1 MGMIC
6 NSFSI
11 NLCFAN
17 GKIVP
22 MESGVDNEGSVVF
35 SDRMIQESDVKS
47 FESIRAMIENKI
59 LICGCNLLS
68 GDNYK
73 FDDGFEDDEGD
84 DGYEKEWEDYW
95 DSVSEYDYSDLCGVI
110 LLANDEGVHRIDYII
125 INVKPSFKTLSGSK
139 DQSFVK
145 DASGRGSFVPDLS
158 SFCRELIKDLP
169 IAKTS
174 SSMSTSTKSTTKS
187 KQDSSSSDKNSN
199 ADENF
204 QYILRN
210 SKPRRYEITSY
221 IGTSSSVD
229 VPETIG
235 GIKVEKFSLGER
247 SDITKISIPD
257 SVEYDVSPLLKC
269 EGLYDD
275 LGNLIINGRLV
286 RIKNITPII
295 RIPDGVHTIA
305 ESVLYWYE
313 KDKYNRHKGQQDEI
327 IEELFLP
334 EGLKRIERFAFKECK
349 SLRTIH
355 FPKSLEEIGRW
366 AFEHC
371 TSLTEIVL
379 PDDTKN
385 IGPYAFHSC
394 RSLRVIKVPST
405 CQIGEQ
411 AFGGCSETGK
421 GHTIVNGIF
430 FDADPYDDDIIV
442 PPEVWSMSACCI
454 GQPGDILSS
463 VTITDNIKYI
473 SENAF
478 ECTGIRRFRV
488 VDHLTGKPLFE
499 TKKFKSS
506 YSSYTT
512 LDCSTE
518 FKKVCDLICAGKF
531 SARSALSKYGTVF
544 SVKDGG
550 K

>member
-1 MGMIC
+1 MNM
-6 NSFSI
+6 
-11 NLCFAN
+11 
-17 GKIVP
+17 
-22 MESGVDNEGSVVF
+22 
-35 SDRMIQESDVKS
+35 Q
-47 FESIRAMIENKI
+47 
-59 LICGCNLLS
+59 
-68 GDNYK
+68 
-73 FDDGFEDDEGD
+73 
-84 DGYEKEWEDYW
+84 
-95 DSVSEYDYSDLCGVI
+95 
-110 LLANDEGVHRIDYII
+110 
-125 INVKPSFKTLSGSK
+125 
-139 DQSFVK
+139 
-145 DASGRGSFVPDLS
+145 
-158 SFCRELIKDLP
+158 
-169 IAKTS
+169 
-174 SSMSTSTKSTTKS
+174 
-187 KQDSSSSDKNSN
+187 N

-204 QYILRN
+204 QYIVRKG
-210 SKPRRYEITSY
+210 KPQRCEITSY

-247 SDITKISIPD
+247 RDISKISIPD
-257 SVEYDVSPLLKC
+257 SVEYDVSQLLNC

-313 KDKYNRHKGQQDEI
+313 EDKYNRHKGQQDEI

-349 SLRTIH
+349 SLRSIQ
-355 FPKSLEEIGRW
+355 FPKSLEEIEKG

-371 TSLTEIVL
+371 ELLTEIVL
-379 PDDTKN
+379 PEGAKK
-385 IGPYAFHSC
+385 IGSYAFQSC
-394 RSLRVIKVPST
+394 RSLRVIRVPSD
-405 CQIGEQ
+405 CQIDEQ
-411 AFGGCSETGK
+411 AFEGCSRSGEGP
-421 GHTIVNGIF
+421 TIVNGIF

-442 PPEVWSMSACCI
+442 PPEVWSMSAYCI

-463 VTITDNIKYI
+463 VTITDNIKHI

-478 ECTGIRRFRV
+478 WAEGIRRFRV

-499 TKKFKSS
+499 TKKFKST
-506 YSSYTT
+506 SSG
-512 LDCSTE
+512 LNCSPD

-531 SARSALSKYGTVF
+531 SARSALTKYGTVF
-544 SVKDGG
+544 SAKDWG